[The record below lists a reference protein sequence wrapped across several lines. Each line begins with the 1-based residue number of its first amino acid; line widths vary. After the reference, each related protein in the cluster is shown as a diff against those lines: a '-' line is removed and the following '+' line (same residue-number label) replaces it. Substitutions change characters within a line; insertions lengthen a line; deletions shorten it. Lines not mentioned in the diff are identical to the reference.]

1 MYYNTGM
8 KTYPW
13 AGLVMIAIIIV
24 ATAYIAYSFGQR
36 PNMEPVDIIAEE
48 GTTADDN
55 QNATAPTQKC
65 PEVHIIN
72 KMPQITVDGEAPTEN
87 RYYILEGKSYQPN
100 QLDEAWVKRNC
111 NVPTEEVY

>member
-1 MYYNTGM
+1 M

-13 AGLVMIAIIIV
+13 AGLVMIAIIVI
-24 ATAYIAYSFGQR
+24 ATAYIAYSFGQQ
-36 PNMEPVDIIAEE
+36 PSPDTVDIVAEE
-48 GTTADDN
+48 GTTANDN

-65 PEVHIIN
+65 PEVLIVN
-72 KMPQITVDGEAPTEN
+72 KMPQIREPGEPPTDN
-87 RYYILEGKSYQPN
+87 RYYILDGKSYQTT